1 MRILVNG
8 ISGFIGGSFGRYAA
22 AAGHVVMGAG
32 RSREADKKWPGLY
45 TGLGDSRD
53 VADLIRDFLPDVV
66 VQAAGSASV
75 AASIEDPLNDFRGSV
90 QSWAEFLDAVRR
102 SGRDPLV
109 IIPSSAAVYG
119 NPACLPVSEEVS
131 LQPISPYGFH
141 KAASELIARE
151 YSECFG
157 LKIMVCRFFSVFGPA
172 QRRLLVWELY
182 RQLAGP
188 EKTAWLAGTG
198 KETRDF
204 LYIEDL
210 AVALLGLIENSHDSA
225 RECLVV
231 NIASGTE
238 TSVLT
243 LAETLRELVAPE
255 KHISCRG
262 NLRKNDPLRWW
273 ADIGRLQNLLPSWQ
287 PRPLRDA
294 LKLCVANWRHPDSL
308 SLQHGS

>member
-32 RSREADKKWPGLY
+32 RSDP
-45 TGLGDSRD
+45 RD
-53 VADLIRDFLPDVV
+53 LADLIRDFLPDVL

-75 AASIEDPLNDFRGSV
+75 GASIDDPLDDFRGSV
-90 QSWAEFLDAVRR
+90 QTSAEFLDAVRR

-119 NPACLPVSEEVS
+119 NPASLPVSEKAS

-141 KAASELIARE
+141 KAASELLARE

-157 LKIMVCRFFSVFGPA
+157 LKIMICRFFSVFGPA

-182 RQLAGP
+182 QQLAGP

-210 AVALLGLIENSHDSA
+210 AVALLGLIENVSA
-225 RECLVV
+225 RECLIV
-231 NIASGTE
+231 NIASGSE

-243 LAETLRELVAPE
+243 LAETLRDLVAPE
-255 KHISCRG
+255 KQISCRG

-273 ADIGRLQNLLPSWQ
+273 ADTGRLQKLLPSWQ

-294 LKLCVANWRHPDSL
+294 LKLCVENWRHSDSL

>member
-1 MRILVNG
+1 MRILITG

-22 AAGHVVMGAG
+22 AQGHTVTGTG
-32 RSREADKKWPGLY
+32 RSSLADPQDLAG
-45 TGLGDSRD
+45 
-53 VADLIRDFLPDVV
+53 LIRDFSPDVF

-75 AASIEDPLNDFRGSV
+75 SASLEDPLHDFRGSV
-90 QSWAEFLDAVRR
+90 QTCAEFLDAVRR
-102 SGRDPLV
+102 SGRDPL
-109 IIPSSAAVYG
+109 IIVPSSAAVYG
-119 NPACLPVSEEVS
+119 NPASLPVSEAAS

-141 KAASELIARE
+141 KAASELLARE

-157 LKIMVCRFFSVFGPA
+157 LKIMICRFFSVFGPA

-182 RQLAGP
+182 QQLAGP
-188 EKTAWLAGTG
+188 EKTVWLAGTG
-198 KETRDF
+198 NETRDF

-210 AVALLGLIENSHDSA
+210 AAALLGLIDNSRAAA
-225 RECLVV
+225 RECLIV

-243 LAETLRELVAPE
+243 LAQTLGELVAPE
-255 KHISCRG
+255 KQISCRG

-273 ADIGRLQNLLPSWQ
+273 ADIDRLQTLLPSWQ
-287 PRPLRDA
+287 SRPLRDT
-294 LKLCVANWRHPDSL
+294 LKLCVADWRHVDSL